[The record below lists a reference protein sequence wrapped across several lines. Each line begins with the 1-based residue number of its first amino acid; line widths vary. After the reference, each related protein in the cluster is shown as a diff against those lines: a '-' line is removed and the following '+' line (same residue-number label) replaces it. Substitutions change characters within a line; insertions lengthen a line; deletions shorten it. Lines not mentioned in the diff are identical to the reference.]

1 MGLKQRASIT
11 VYVLTHQVLGL
22 GDSNTR
28 IVHLNVSM
36 QLLQVASS
44 QPVSKR
50 SDFPM
55 AASSSRLQ
63 PQVLE
68 STRQISLIPWPLKA
82 QSVVSVILDL
92 SKGHKFLQIQGEENQ
107 STHFN
112 ERLATSHQRTSYGMR
127 DVVEIIFR
135 KYNLSNGCANK
146 VSQYYSSPHS

>member
-1 MGLKQRASIT
+1 MGLKQRASVT

-28 IVHLNVSM
+28 IVHLHVSM
-36 QLLQVASS
+36 RLLQVASS
-44 QPVSKR
+44 QPISKR

-55 AASSSRLQ
+55 AASGSRLQ

-82 QSVVSVILDL
+82 QSIVSVILDL

-112 ERLATSHQRTSYGMR
+112 ERLAKSHQRRSYGMR
-127 DVVEIIFR
+127 DVVEIISR

-146 VSQYYSSPHS
+146 VSQYYWSPHS